1 MFNCALLGKSLCC
14 YVDEREARWSYEKI
28 LGGVGRSSLA
38 TPDLRWE
45 MVLRLV
51 SSLIY
56 GVGICPLKP
65 YGIGQRYLCC
75 GSLGDFRWLQS
86 MERKLC

>member
-56 GVGICPLKP
+56 GVGICPLKT
-65 YGIGQRYLCC
+65 IWHWAKILMLRLTWR
-75 GSLGDFRWLQS
+75 F
-86 MERKLC
+86 